1 MDSIVVLK
9 PGTRRLSCLYT
20 TAIALLIL
28 ALCTGGLAEVP
39 TSPPILTVSQIHPG
53 MRGEGHT
60 IFAGDTI
67 EAFEFEVLG
76 VMPNLVGPKADI
88 ILVKLTGGRAKDFGV
103 AAGMSG
109 SPLYIDG
116 KLIGALSLRFGDFT
130 HDAIGGVTP
139 IENMLDSNTSSVGSA
154 VAHSAAGVANEWSAR
169 SLQPAPI
176 ETPLVTSG
184 FYRSVLVQFAD
195 KFAALGMTVG
205 QGGTVDDTG
214 NERALVP
221 GDMAAMVL
229 SRGDL
234 TLSAS
239 CTVTAIVGD
248 QIYACGHPVLGFG
261 KVLMPLARAHV
272 LTTIASPLSPTKLI
286 NVGNPIG
293 TVTEDRSGAVVGK
306 LGPAP
311 PMIPVELTIKTSAA
325 EQHLHFEVVNHPQLT
340 PLLVALAIMNGL
352 SANVSSIGD
361 SALQLTGTILLDHHT
376 AVRLQ
381 DTFAPS
387 DQSVTDEYFV
397 ASSLEGLLSRILN
410 NPYEE
415 VKING
420 VELALRGI
428 PEHRWARIDT
438 AWTEKTEVTS
448 GETVA
453 VKVLLRPYRGPA
465 FVQTVQVKVPE
476 DVSHGPLRIMVS
488 DSESL
493 NRTTHLFTSDP
504 QIRLAGIDELIRLQN
519 RYQRNDWLYVSILE
533 PSPTVLLQ
541 DKELPNAP
549 ISQVMVLGPRRDSGD
564 TVLLWESAVGQSS
577 VPMDQVITGQQF
589 LTIMVR

>member
-1 MDSIVVLK
+1 MLSTVVLL
-9 PGTRRLSCLYT
+9 PRTLRLSCLAMT
-20 TAIALLIL
+20 ATVLLVLALSAGAIA
-28 ALCTGGLAEVP
+28 AAQS
-39 TSPPILTVSQIHPG
+39 SPLFLTVSQIHPG
-53 MRGEGHT
+53 MQGTGYT

-67 EAFEFEVLG
+67 ESFHFEVLG
-76 VMPNLVGPKADI
+76 IMPNLLGPKADI
-88 ILVKLTGGRAKDFGV
+88 ILVKLSAGTAKDFGV

-130 HDAIGGVTP
+130 REAIGGVTP
-139 IENMLDSNTSSVGSA
+139 IEDMLNSNASTVGPPL
-154 VAHSAAGVANEWSAR
+154 VGFAADNSIESSAR
-169 SLQPAPI
+169 ALQPTPM
-176 ETPLVTSG
+176 ETPLVVSG
-184 FYRSVLVQFAD
+184 FYRSVLMQFAQ
-195 KFAALGMTVG
+195 KFAALGITVG
-205 QGGTVDDTG
+205 QGGAVDDIG

-239 CTVTAIVGD
+239 CTVTAVIGD

-272 LTTIASPLSPTKLI
+272 LTTIDSPLSPTKII
-286 NVGNPIG
+286 NVGSLIG
-293 TVTEDRSGAVVGK
+293 TVTEDRSGGVVGK

-311 PMIPVELTIKTSAA
+311 PMIPVELAIKTSAA

-340 PLLVALAIMNGL
+340 PLLVALGILNGL

-361 SALQLTGTILLDHHT
+361 SALQLNGTISLDHHA
-376 AVRLQ
+376 AVHLQ

-387 DQSVTDEYFV
+387 EQTVTDGYFV
-397 ASSLEGLLSRILN
+397 ASSLESLVSRILN

-415 VKING
+415 VKIKS
-420 VELALRGI
+420 VELTLRGI
-428 PEHRWARIDT
+428 PKHRWARIDS
-438 AWTEKTEVTS
+438 AWTEKTEVAS
-448 GETVA
+448 GDTLA
-453 VKVLLRPYRGPA
+453 IKVLLRPYRGPA
-465 FVQTVQVKVPE
+465 FVQTVSVKIPE

-488 DSESL
+488 DSDSL

-533 PSPTVLLQ
+533 ASPTVLLQ

-577 VPMDQVITGQQF
+577 VPMDQVIIGQQF

>member
-1 MDSIVVLK
+1 MHSTVVLRSR
-9 PGTRRLSCLYT
+9 TRRLGCLYT
-20 TAIALLIL
+20 TATLLLVL
-28 ALCTGGLAEVP
+28 ALCTGAGAEAP
-39 TSPPILTVSQIHPG
+39 ASPPILTVSQIHPG
-53 MRGEGHT
+53 MRGTGYT
-60 IFAGDTI
+60 ILAGDTI
-67 EAFEFEVLG
+67 EAFDFEVVG
-76 VMPNLVGPKADI
+76 VMPNLIGPKADI
-88 ILVKLTGGRAKDFGV
+88 ILVKLTGGTAKEFGV

-116 KLIGALSLRFGDFT
+116 KLIGALSLRFGEFT
-130 HDAIGGVTP
+130 RDAIGGVTP
-139 IENMLDSNTSSVGSA
+139 IEDMFNSNASVGEPA
-154 VAHSAAGVANEWSAR
+154 LVHSAAGNAPEWVAR
-169 SLQPAPI
+169 TLQPTPI
-176 ETPLVTSG
+176 ETPLIISG
-184 FYRSVLVQFAD
+184 FYRSVLVRFAD
-195 KFAALGMTVG
+195 KFAALGMTLG
-205 QGGTVDDTG
+205 QGGAVDDTQNG
-214 NERALVP
+214 RALRP

-229 SRGDL
+229 ARGDL

-239 CTVTAIVGD
+239 CTVTAVVGD
-248 QIYACGHPVLGFG
+248 RIFACGHPVLGFG
-261 KVLMPLARAHV
+261 KVSMPLARAHV

-286 NVGNPIG
+286 NVGNLIG
-293 TVTEDRSGAVVGK
+293 TVTEDRSGAVVGR

-311 PMIPVELTIKTSAA
+311 PMIPVELAIKTSAA

-340 PLLVALAIMNGL
+340 PLLVALATLNGL

-361 SALQLTGTILLDHHT
+361 SALQLTGTILLDHHG
-376 AVRLQ
+376 AVQLQ

-387 DQSVTDEYFV
+387 EQSFTNEYLV
-397 ASSLEGLLSRILN
+397 ASSLEGLLSRIFN
-410 NPYEE
+410 NPYED

-428 PEHRWARIDT
+428 PEHRWARIDN
-438 AWTEKTEVTS
+438 AWTEKAEVTG

-465 FVQTVQVKVPE
+465 FVQTVPVKIPR

-488 DSESL
+488 DSDSL

-504 QIRLAGIDELIRLQN
+504 QIRLAGIDEFIRLQN
-519 RYQRNDWLYVSILE
+519 RYQRNDWLYVSILQ

-541 DKELPNAP
+541 DKELPNSP
-549 ISQVMVLGPRRDSGD
+549 ISQVMLLGPRRDSGD
-564 TVLLWESAVGQSS
+564 TVLLWESAVGQWS